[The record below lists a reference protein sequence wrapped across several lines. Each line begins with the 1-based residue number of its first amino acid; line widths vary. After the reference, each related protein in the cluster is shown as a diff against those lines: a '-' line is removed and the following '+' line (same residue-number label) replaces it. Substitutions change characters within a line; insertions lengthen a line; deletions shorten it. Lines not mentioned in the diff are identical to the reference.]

1 MPSGDDLGICATWDD
16 LSNLENWNL
25 GQKPN
30 PSFFDAC
37 GRSRDVVYGILIV
50 RTLRVF
56 FLLKKTMA
64 FRHIPALGGLEPL
77 GGSGTQNPKIQK
89 SKIQKFRFRN
99 SQNPKSKNPGSKNPG
114 SKSPGSKNPKI
125 PKSNEEPGNRDPGSQ
140 VP

>member
-56 FLLKKTMA
+56 FALKKSMV
-64 FRHIPALGGLEPL
+64 FRHFPALGGLEPL
-77 GGSGTQNPKIQK
+77 GNPARAQAAQDQSIL
-89 SKIQKFRFRN
+89 IYRIYN
-99 SQNPKSKNPGSKNPG
+99 T
-114 SKSPGSKNPKI
+114 
-125 PKSNEEPGNRDPGSQ
+125 EPGIMMPEIGRSINHNEGVDLISEYIKNLTLVGSD
-140 VP
+140 